1 MLDTTTMTTA
11 KAPAWHDHLTYGD
24 IVAFRFPLAEEGS
37 AGQPKARPCLILDI
51 EVRGGQRYAVLAYGT
66 TSRRRSNVGYEVHVR
81 RRDDYISAG
90 LNEPTRFVGARRL
103 SVPLTHSG
111 FVMSRAK
118 GSAVIGRLGG
128 AAFDAMNSVRGR
140 IHAEADIAE
149 ARRARRRTTRRRAGD
164 VVVAARYPRRR
175 SSTGQAVQQ

>member
-1 MLDTTTMTTA
+1 MLDMTTTTPATA
-11 KAPAWHDHLTYGD
+11 TAWHDHLTYGD

-37 AGQPKARPCLILDI
+37 GGQPKARPCLILDV
-51 EVRGGQRYAVLAYGT
+51 EVRGGHRYALIAYGT
-66 TSRRRSNVGYEVHVR
+66 TSYRRSNVGYDIHVR
-81 RRDDYISAG
+81 RRDDYVSAG

-128 AAFDAMNSVRGR
+128 AAFDAMNAVRGR

-149 ARRARRRTTRRRAGD
+149 DRRARRRSTRRRAAD
-164 VVVAARYPRRR
+164 VVVEARYPRRR
-175 SSTGQAVQQ
+175 SSTGRAVQQ